1 MTKLEVVAT
10 APTRL
15 RHGIPVIPDGSVRH
29 PLLLRLRDASSGS
42 SRSCNNGCRECLTQP
57 VEAPSADVR
66 GRHVVLRDRE
76 PTLRG
81 DLATIVGELKRDGAA
96 SIALLTNGRRL
107 GYAAY
112 TSELVARG
120 VDRFVV
126 KLFGYTADEHD
137 AHTRAPGSFEQARRG
152 IAVAR
157 ACRARVF
164 VTFPLPPDA
173 SNRELDGQRRRA
185 LAKQLTGLDPVEMP
199 EPEVETHAG
208 EYRFDLVRRR
218 GDLSRTY
225 FAEAFFPMVHVNTGP
240 ACNIRCVYCNVRG
253 GVDQRLYPAEYIMAV
268 VDLAAEH
275 VRTHERGG
283 RPTMDFI
290 GGEPTLHPE
299 LPKVIAHA
307 RQVGFEHVTIC
318 TNGVLLLKA
327 GYLDALVAAGLTG
340 VRYSFHDHRAE
351 MANRLADVP
360 GLGSRYVEVAT
371 LLLSRRD
378 LATHLFRILLTETLD
393 ALPDYLVWLAEHNHT
408 GRPVDLT
415 LGLPSMRG
423 RMFDN
428 RELYPLLSAL
438 RPAVERACALA
449 SSLGFELSFHHA
461 PGCLLPGQ
469 PEVHACL
476 HVETTQVESL
486 AGRTNVMNF
495 EGDAR
500 HVDACATCSGKGN
513 GCHGLPAHYVESDR
527 AAAEA
532 WVVPHSY
539 APSRGRRDPAAALR
553 VGG

>member
-1 MTKLEVVAT
+1 MAKLEVIAT
-10 APTRL
+10 APARL
-15 RHGIPVIPDGSVRH
+15 RHGIPVIPDGSPRH
-29 PLLLRLRDASSGS
+29 PLLLRLPDTTSGP

-57 VEAPSADVR
+57 VEAPAADAR
-66 GRHVVLRDRE
+66 GQHVVLRDRE
-76 PTLRG
+76 PTLRR
-81 DLATIVGELKRDGAA
+81 DLPAIVADLKRGGAA

-126 KLFGYTADEHD
+126 KLFGYSAGEHD
-137 AHTRAPGSFEQARRG
+137 AHTREPGSFDQALRG

-157 ACRARVF
+157 ALGARVF

-173 SNRELDGQRRRA
+173 SNRELDVKRRRA
-185 LAKQLTGLDPVEMP
+185 MAKQLTGLDHIEMP

-208 EYRFDLVRRR
+208 EYRFDLIRRR

-240 ACNIRCVYCNVRG
+240 ACNIRCVYCNVHG
-253 GVDQRLYPAEYIMAV
+253 GADQRLYPADYIMSV
-268 VDLAAEH
+268 VDVAAEH
-275 VRTHERGG
+275 VRAHEGGG

-290 GGEPTLHPE
+290 GGEPTLHPD
-299 LPKVIAHA
+299 LPKLVEHA
-307 RQVGFEHVTIC
+307 KKTGFEQVTIC
-318 TNGVLLLKA
+318 TNGVLLLKP
-327 GYLDALVAAGLTG
+327 GYLDSLIAAGLTG

-360 GLGSRYVEVAT
+360 GLGPRYVEVAT
-371 LLLSRRD
+371 ALLSRRD
-378 LATHLFRILLTETLD
+378 LQTHLFRILLTETID
-393 ALPDYLVWLAEHNHT
+393 ALPDYIRWLAAHNHT

-415 LGLPSMRG
+415 LGMPSMRG
-423 RMFDN
+423 RMFEN
-428 RELYPLLSAL
+428 RELYPALAAL
-438 RPAVERACALA
+438 RPAVESACALA
-449 SSLGFELSFHHA
+449 SSLGFELSFHHT

-476 HVETTQVESL
+476 HVETTQVESM

-500 HVDACATCSGKGN
+500 YVDACATCSGKGN

-532 WVVPHSY
+532 WVVPHAY
-539 APSRGRRDPAAALR
+539 LPSRGRRDPAAALR
-553 VGG
+553 MGG